1 MLQEFFVTL
10 LFTFLIDSVINS
22 FFTMI
27 PELAEFENQLFDM
40 EGQLS
45 AISNTSSIEY

>member
-10 LFTFLIDSVINS
+10 LFTFIIDSVINS
-22 FFTMI
+22 FLTLI

-40 EGQLS
+40 EDQLS
-45 AISNTSSIEY
+45 ALTNTSSIEY